1 MSVRVTYFVEV
12 VSSWCHWAEPAW
24 ADLQQR
30 FAGRAEFDWKVALLG
45 EESLPVSRAQEEW
58 FYRRSGT
65 IARSPYMLRPEWME
79 PGLKEYLAPN
89 CVAVAARDLGAKG
102 DVVRLAL
109 AHAAVR
115 EGQFV
120 GRWEVAAAVASK
132 ASGIDVDILLAHA
145 RTPQVEK
152 SVRDTT
158 AEFNALQIDQ
168 RPAFV
173 LESVISDRAVFS
185 GIWRA
190 EPLIATIEAMLADAS
205 AYAAWRAHFGDVP
218 KA

>member
-190 EPLIATIEAMLADAS
+190 EPLIATIEAMLEDAA

>member
-12 VSSWCHWAEPAW
+12 ISSWCHWAEPAW

-30 FAGRAEFDWKVALLG
+30 FAGRAEFDWKIALLG
-45 EESLPVSRAQEEW
+45 ETGLPVSRAQEEW

-65 IARSPYMLRPEWME
+65 VVRSPYMLRPEWME

-102 DVVRLAL
+102 DAVRLAL
-109 AHAAVR
+109 AHAAMR
-115 EGQFV
+115 EGQLV
-120 GRWEVAAAVASK
+120 GRWDVAAAVASK
-132 ASGIDVDILLAHA
+132 ASGIDADMLLAHA

-152 SVRDTT
+152 AVRDMA
-158 AEFNALQIDQ
+158 AEFAAFQINQ

-173 LESVISDRAVFS
+173 VDSVIGDRAVFS
-185 GIWRA
+185 GIWRI
-190 EPLIATIEAMLADAS
+190 EPLAAAIDTMLEDAA
-205 AYAAWRAHFGDVP
+205 AYASWRAHFGDAP
-218 KA
+218 KQ

>member
-12 VSSWCHWAEPAW
+12 ISSWCLWAEPAW
-24 ADLQQR
+24 AELQR
-30 FAGRAEFDWKVALLG
+30 RYEGRVEFDWKTALMDETG
-45 EESLPVSRAQEEW
+45 LPVSPAQEEW

-65 IARSPYMLRPEWME
+65 IVRSPHMLRPEWME
-79 PGLKEYLAPN
+79 PGIKEYLAPN

-102 DVVRLAL
+102 DAVRLAL
-109 AHAAVR
+109 AHAAMR
-115 EGQFV
+115 EGQLV

-132 ASGIDVDILLAHA
+132 ASGIDADMLLAHA

-152 SVRDTT
+152 AVRDMA
-158 AEFNALQIDQ
+158 AEFAAFQINQ

-173 LESVISDRAVFS
+173 VDSVIGDRAVFS

-190 EPLIATIEAMLADAS
+190 EPLIATIEAMLEDAA
-205 AYAAWRAHFGDVP
+205 AYASWRAHFGDP
-218 KA
+218 PRE

>member
-12 VSSWCHWAEPAW
+12 ISSWCHWAEPAW
-24 ADLQQR
+24 ADLQRR
-30 FAGRAEFDWKVALLG
+30 FAGRVEFDWKIALLG
-45 EESLPVSRAQEEW
+45 EGGLPVSRAQEEW

-65 IARSPYMLRPEWME
+65 IARSPHMLRPEWME

-102 DVVRLAL
+102 DDVRLAL
-109 AHAAVR
+109 AHAGLR

-173 LESVISDRAVFS
+173 LDSVISDRAVFS
-185 GIWRA
+185 GIWRPD
-190 EPLIATIEAMLADAS
+190 PLIATVEAMLDDAS
-205 AYAAWRAHFGDVP
+205 AYAAWRAHFGDPP
-218 KA
+218 KE

>member
-190 EPLIATIEAMLADAS
+190 EPLIATIEAMLEDAA

-218 KA
+218 KT